1 MSFILGEVGQLHFQ
15 HAHWNENVK
24 RVVDRL
30 KVKHKMEINN
40 TLLQRETETFHNK
53 TSKSQPVPDQK
64 AGDLKHGL

>member
-30 KVKHKMEINN
+30 KVNHKMEINN
-40 TLLQRETETFHNK
+40 TLLQRETQLFSLK
-53 TSKSQPVPDQK
+53 IRKSQPVPDQK
-64 AGDLKHGL
+64 A